1 MHINIYVSLYAY
13 AAANGCA
20 IKFVID
26 LRGRAWREGKEEGE
40 RFISEIL
47 IKSATC
53 KVRVTKIKGKTK
65 EKGTAYVHVSFLH
78 PQISTHTGT
87 EERDCFCGYVQAF
100 PALLWMVFQRS
111 PPLSGGKQRSGR
123 LEGKSGPKLE
133 PRQANAGSSQG
144 KVRPGPKRGGVNCES
159 RD

>member
-1 MHINIYVSLYAY
+1 MNIDIHVSLYAY

-40 RFISEIL
+40 RFISKSL
-47 IKSATC
+47 INSATC

-78 PQISTHTGT
+78 SQISTHTGT
-87 EERDCFCGYVQAF
+87 EERDCFCQPTVTKGGF
-100 PALLWMVFQRS
+100 PFGSPDLLFFLIDL
-111 PPLSGGKQRSGR
+111 LS
-123 LEGKSGPKLE
+123 
-133 PRQANAGSSQG
+133 AGDSVCSRENLFSS
-144 KVRPGPKRGGVNCES
+144 
-159 RD
+159 